1 MSASAWALQ
10 KALYAHLAADAG
22 VLAELGDP
30 PRIHD
35 EAPPGAALPHVVL
48 GEGSAR
54 PVPGLDGGV
63 EHEIR
68 LLVHSRHQ
76 GRREVK
82 RIIDVLHDALHDA
95 AFAVEGASLVN
106 IRHVFS
112 DVFRRSDDGTYL
124 GVARFR
130 AVTQEESE

>member
-22 VLAELGDP
+22 IIAELGDP

-35 EAPPGAALPHVVL
+35 EAPPAAAFPYVVL
-48 GEGSAR
+48 GDGQTR
-54 PVPGLDGGV
+54 PLAGVDGAV
-63 EHEIR
+63 EHDIR
-68 LLVHSRHQ
+68 LTVFSRHQ

-82 RIIDVLHDALHDA
+82 RLIDCLHDALHDA
-95 AFAVEGASLVN
+95 SFAVDGAHLVN
-106 IRHVFS
+106 LRYVFG

-124 GVARFR
+124 GVAKFR
-130 AVTQEESE
+130 AVTQEE